1 MGGEDVIEGGESE
14 KGVARTFRNNRNNEE
29 EFGIAETVETVR

>member
-1 MGGEDVIEGGESE
+1 MSGEDVIEGGESE
-14 KGVARTFRNNRNNEE
+14 KGVARTFRNNEE